1 MKVTGVLTLPKVLAA
16 LEQFGDE
23 ELHAVIARAQ
33 GLLLDR
39 PAERG
44 ETPALAVEVVAREE
58 SHLLA
63 AYRALAP
70 LAQRRVLSRVVRLVR
85 APRRMGR
92 HLEPATT
99 TAAPPPAATAAAPP
113 RAAATAAPPRAAAT
127 AAPPPAAAT
136 AAPPVSVGAAL
147 LSRSRRTI
155 AS

>member
-1 MKVTGVLTLPKVLAA
+1 MKVRKVRGVLTLPEVLAA
-16 LEQFGDE
+16 LEQLGDE

-44 ETPALAVEVVAREE
+44 VTPRLAVEVVAREE

-85 APRRMGR
+85 APRRVGR
-92 HLEPATT
+92 HPKPAAAA
-99 TAAPPPAATAAAPP
+99 AAPPPVAAAV
-113 RAAATAAPPRAAAT
+113 
-127 AAPPPAAAT
+127 
-136 AAPPVSVGAAL
+136 APPVAVGAAL
-147 LSRSRRTI
+147 ASRSRRTV

>member
-1 MKVTGVLTLPKVLAA
+1 MKVRGVLTLSEVLAA
-16 LEQFGDE
+16 LDRLGDE

-44 ETPALAVEVVAREE
+44 AVPLLAVEVVAREE
-58 SHLLA
+58 SLLLA

-70 LAQRRVLSRVVRLVR
+70 LARRRLLSRVVRLVR

-92 HLEPATT
+92 HLMPAV
-99 TAAPPPAATAAAPP
+99 AK
-113 RAAATAAPPRAAAT
+113 
-127 AAPPPAAAT
+127 
-136 AAPPVSVGAAL
+136 PVAVGTGL
-147 LSRSRRTI
+147 LSRSRPPV